1 MLRTK
6 SRTDLAALVSIAA
19 IAGAVG
25 LAACGSG
32 DIADTSI
39 PRAAEPTAALPPA
52 VAPTPKPDDCVPPA
66 CQDFPLAKTPHV
78 VRLTSSQWERTMKD
92 LLVLDALPGSS
103 VDFPADPVSSA
114 DRFGSEAGELIVTTQ
129 HWAAY
134 QKAAE
139 ALSALVTGDAASLN
153 RILPA
158 AAKTGDTSARVS
170 AFVAAFLPRAYRR
183 PVTAKEIADVIAV
196 GELAAANVSVGDP
209 FVVRVTWILNA
220 VLQSPKLLYRISLGE
235 DVTKDGRAR
244 LSPYEIATKLSYGLW
259 GTMPDAAL
267 IALVD
272 GGKLTTT
279 AGVAEVARGMLADPR
294 AAVAMLDFHDQ
305 LYLVEHYTDVKNRPL
320 DLHPSFYDTMMSDAQ
335 ADIRKTVEELVV
347 KNDGGFR
354 ALVSS
359 PVAFVNQK
367 LAAVYGIDASKYPQ
381 LTSAPTAFTK
391 VAFDPAQRKGIL
403 MHAGWLAYE
412 GAPKDPSPIH
422 RGAFVA
428 RHVICSPLGSP
439 PPGAAGADPS
449 KGTGNTNRDRV
460 TATTGG
466 CGDGCHGGKGG
477 VINPLGFSFEGFDSI
492 GKLRTMDG
500 AFPIDTTGE
509 VGLVGAFSG
518 AVPLFDTLSS
528 SPRAH
533 ACYAAHWSSYLNGSS
548 LVDVTPRWLSPAV
561 AKSLKN
567 GSVRDIVVE
576 LVQTDAFLTVSR

>member
-1 MLRTK
+1 MKHRI
-6 SRTDLAALVSIAA
+6 DVAALLTV
-19 IAGAVG
+19 AGAIG

-32 DIADTSI
+32 DIAE
-39 PRAAEPTAALPPA
+39 PLLAQPAAPTPVFVQT
-52 VAPTPKPDDCVPPA
+52 VAPTPTPDDCVQPA
-66 CQDFPLAKTPHV
+66 CQDFPLPKTPHA
-78 VRLTSSQWERTMKD
+78 VRLTSSQWERTIKD
-92 LLVLDALPGSS
+92 LLVLDALPGNS
-103 VDFPADPVSSA
+103 VDFPSDPAASA
-114 DRFGSEAGELIVTTQ
+114 DRFGSEAGDLIVTTQ

-139 ALSALVTGDAASLN
+139 ALSALVTGDAAALDK
-153 RILPA
+153 ILPA
-158 AAKTGDTSARVS
+158 GAKTGDTSARVA

-183 PVTAKEIADVIAV
+183 PVTAKEIADVIAT
-196 GELAAANVSVGDP
+196 GETAAANVSVGDP

-220 VLQSPKLLYRISLGE
+220 VLQSPKMLYRISLGE
-235 DVTKDGRAR
+235 EVVKDGRAR
-244 LSPYEIATKLSYGLW
+244 LTPYEIATKLSYGLW

-267 IALVD
+267 TALVD
-272 GGKLTTT
+272 AGKLTTT

-294 AAVAMLDFHDQ
+294 ATVAILDFHDQ

-320 DLHPSFYDTMMSDAQ
+320 DLHPSFYDTMMPDTQ
-335 ADIRKTVEELVV
+335 TDIRKTVEELVI
-347 KNDGGFR
+347 KHDGGFR
-354 ALVSS
+354 ELSTS

-367 LAAVYGIDASKYPQ
+367 LAAVYGIDATKYPE

-449 KGTGNTNRDRV
+449 TAKGNTNRDRV
-460 TATTGG
+460 TATTAG

-492 GKLRTMDG
+492 GKVRSMDG
-500 AFPIDTTGE
+500 AFPTDTTGE
-509 VGLVGAFSG
+509 VSLVGAFSG

-528 SPRAH
+528 NPRAH

-548 LVDVTPRWLSPAV
+548 RVDVTPRWLSPAV
-561 AKSLKN
+561 ATSLKN

>member
-1 MLRTK
+1 MKHRI
-6 SRTDLAALVSIAA
+6 DIAALLTV
-19 IAGAVG
+19 AGAVG
-25 LAACGSG
+25 LVACGSG
-32 DIADTSI
+32 DIADTSLAQ
-39 PRAAEPTAALPPA
+39 PAAPTPGV
-52 VAPTPKPDDCVPPA
+52 VATVGSTPKPDDCVQPA
-66 CQDFPLAKTPHV
+66 CQDFPLPQTPHA
-78 VRLTSSQWERTMKD
+78 VRLTSSQWERTIRD
-92 LLVLDALPGSS
+92 LLVLDALPGNS
-103 VDFPADPVSSA
+103 VDFPSDPVPSA
-114 DRFGSEAGELIVTTQ
+114 DRFGSEAGDLIVTTQ

-139 ALSALVTGDAASLN
+139 ALSALVTGEAASLDK
-153 RILPA
+153 ILPA
-158 AAKTGDTSARVS
+158 AAKTGDTSVRVA

-183 PVTAKEIADVIAV
+183 PVTPKEISDAIAV

-209 FVVRVTWILNA
+209 FLVRVTWILNA
-220 VLQSPKLLYRISLGE
+220 ALQSPKLLYRISLGE
-235 DVTKDGRAR
+235 DVVKDGRAR
-244 LSPYEIATKLSYGLW
+244 LTPHEIATKLSYGLW

-267 IALVD
+267 TALVD
-272 GGKLTTT
+272 AGKLTTT
-279 AGVAEVARGMLADPR
+279 AGIAEVARTMLADPR
-294 AAVAMLDFHDQ
+294 ATVALLDFHDQ

-320 DLHPSFYDTMMSDAQ
+320 DLHPSFYGTTMMPDTQ
-335 ADIRKTVEELVV
+335 TDLRKTVEDLVI

-354 ALVSS
+354 ELATS

-367 LAAVYGIDASKYPQ
+367 LAAVYGIDATKYPE

-449 KGTGNTNRDRV
+449 KAIGNTNRDRV

-477 VINPLGFSFEGFDSI
+477 VINPLGFSFERFDSI

-509 VGLVGAFSG
+509 VSVAGAFSG

-528 SPRAH
+528 NPRAH